1 MLYGGDREGIRQA
14 YVDAWSKSR
23 AGQPLEP
30 LERLL
35 VEVIAEHPEYHAVL
49 ESPDALTAEF
59 PPEAG
64 RSNPFLHMGLHVAIR
79 EQLAT
84 DRPPGVRGLYA
95 KLRPHFGDAHQLEHE
110 LMDCLAETLWD
121 AQRAGTV
128 PDEAR
133 YLERLRRVAEPR
145 RSGVLRQRQ
154 PL

>member
-1 MLYGGDREGIRQA
+1 MLYGSDREGMRRA

-35 VEVIAEHPEYHAVL
+35 AEVAAEHPEHHAL
-49 ESPDALTAEF
+49 LDSPDALAREF

-64 RSNPFLHMGLHVAIR
+64 RSNPFLHMGLHVAVR

-84 DRPPGVRGLYA
+84 DRPPGLRGLYA
-95 KLRPHFGDAHQLEHE
+95 ALLPRFADAHRLEHA
-110 LMDCLAETLWD
+110 LMECLAETLWD
-121 AQRAGTV
+121 AQRAGTA

-133 YLERLRRVAEPR
+133 YLARVRRLAERRP
-145 RSGVLRQRQ
+145 G
-154 PL
+154 